1 MRLDW
6 RTRVNAVD
14 ALNHPYFKMQP
25 LPAHPADIPTFEE
38 SHEFDRRKFHDRK
51 AALPPA
57 PKGGTVGM
65 GPEAHGAQA
74 GFNTADGYG
83 SSTRNGHNGLNGSR

>member
-1 MRLDW
+1 M
-6 RTRVNAVD
+6 
-14 ALNHPYFKMQP
+14 HPSP
-25 LPAHPADIPTFEE
+25 AEPNELPSFEE

-65 GPEAHGAQA
+65 GPLESGAA
-74 GFNTADGYG
+74 VKSGFNTGDGAI
-83 SSTRNGHNGLNGSR
+83 GL